1 MRLVTL
7 EGLPKTCT
15 EVLRVLT
22 QTKSVAVLPSPIIP
36 SCTSAHSSPG
46 DDVCTILSNSI
57 TRLKIL
63 QRMNHGMH
71 STHVVCGGCHWIESP
86 PIGSR
91 GRAILHRLNLELS
104 MAIAEVLG
112 IVVERHIIMLLK
124 SSVHECFENLLG
136 DVESRDHSMH
146 DLIEESSFLESLSN
160 VPGIMSAFPYT
171 VRKIVCPPFM
181 RDNPYD
187 VWTTAMRISGIIKSV
202 P

>member
-36 SCTSAHSSPG
+36 SCTSAHRSPG

-63 QRMNHGMH
+63 QRMNQG
-71 STHVVCGGCHWIESP
+71 STVCGGCHWIESP
-86 PIGSR
+86 PTGSR

-104 MAIAEVLG
+104 MAIAEVLN
-112 IVVERHIIMLLK
+112 IVVERHVIILMK

-136 DVESRDHSMH
+136 DVESRDHTMH
-146 DLIEESSFLESLSN
+146 DLMEESSFLESLSN

-171 VRKIVCPPFM
+171 VRKVLCPPFM

-187 VWTTAMRISGIIKSV
+187 VWTTAMRISGILKSV